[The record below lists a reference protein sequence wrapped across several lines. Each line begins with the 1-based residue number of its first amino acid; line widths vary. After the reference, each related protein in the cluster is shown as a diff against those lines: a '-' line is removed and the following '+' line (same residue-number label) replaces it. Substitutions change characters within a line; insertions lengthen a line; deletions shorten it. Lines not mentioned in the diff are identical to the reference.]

1 MRGHCAPPFASK
13 CTILDFF
20 RFKNNNFGYRRY
32 MLRPHLLCFVY
43 HQGFKKNYFLS
54 NSFFIRDH
62 TFMPTTRKKGW
73 RGVGTWNLSRACG
86 FYCFYTTY
94 MLFYFA
100 DGGGFSQNWFFVDV
114 THVWRFTQPD
124 SGCSFFFPYFS
135 PIMEFEVHGG
145 SNRKNI
151 DRSCITNE
159 QCE

>member
-1 MRGHCAPPFASK
+1 
-13 CTILDFF
+13 
-20 RFKNNNFGYRRY
+20 
-32 MLRPHLLCFVY
+32 MLSLRSHITTSSTLLCLPSRF
-43 HQGFKKNYFLS
+43 HKKLFSLKLLFSLGTIHYAN
-54 NSFFIRDH
+54 H
-62 TFMPTTRKKGW
+62 TEESVG
-73 RGVGTWNLSRACG
+73 GVGTWNLSRACG
-86 FYCFYTTY
+86 FHCFYTTY

-100 DGGGFSQNWFFVDV
+100 DGGGFSQSWFFVDV

-151 DRSCITNE
+151 GRSCITNE

>member
-1 MRGHCAPPFASK
+1 
-13 CTILDFF
+13 
-20 RFKNNNFGYRRY
+20 
-32 MLRPHLLCFVY
+32 MLSLRSHITTSSTLLCLPSRF
-43 HQGFKKNYFLS
+43 HKKLFSLKLLFS
-54 NSFFIRDH
+54 LGTIH
-62 TFMPTTRKKGW
+62 LCQPHGRKGA
-73 RGVGTWNLSRACG
+73 GVGTWNLSRACG

-100 DGGGFSQNWFFVDV
+100 DGRGFSQNWFFVDV

-135 PIMEFEVHGG
+135 PILEFEVHGG
-145 SNRKNI
+145 SNHKNI